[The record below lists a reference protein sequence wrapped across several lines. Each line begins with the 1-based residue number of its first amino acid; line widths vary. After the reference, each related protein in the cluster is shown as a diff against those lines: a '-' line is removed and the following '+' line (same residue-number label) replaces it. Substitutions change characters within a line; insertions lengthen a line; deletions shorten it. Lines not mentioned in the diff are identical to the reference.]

1 MTYIPDDLR
10 QLVVSRAQNRCEY
23 CGWSQLGQA
32 ATFHADLTALKMNRL
47 MMLSIREEERL
58 LSRHRHIPSQ

>member
-23 CGWSQLGQA
+23 CGLSHLGQA
-32 ATFHADLTALKMNRL
+32 ATFHGDSNRVKMNRL
-47 MMLSIREEERL
+47 LKHSMREEERL
-58 LSRHRHIPSQ
+58 FSRHPHIPSQ